1 MEEKIVTKSASAVC
15 PENSVPDEKE
25 LELIS
30 RFTRKTPE
38 AEDIYTFS
46 VILCDNEIDRDNE
59 RFSLSALE
67 TLKEMFLGVT
77 GIFDHSM
84 KSSDQTA
91 RVYKTEIVRDETK
104 KTAAGEV
111 YTCLKAGCYMLRTDK
126 NSQLISEI
134 DGGIKKEVSI
144 SCSVE
149 KKVCSVCGNDIRS
162 RECNHISGKNKCH
175 VILENPTDAYEWSFV
190 AVPAQRN
197 AGVSKSVKK
206 NRFYGSEEAQKLFDI
221 IGKTFDEK
229 ITPDMSQGQ
238 LNSLECLIKRMKE
251 DADLGR
257 SRRIEAEKEI
267 IALSAFTLPD
277 ADTEMLTDVL
287 SKISTDEVMMLHK
300 AFGRRAEKLDAY
312 SPDFVSD
319 KTKNINDNSQFRI

>member
-1 MEEKIVTKSASAVC
+1 MEEKIVTKSASEVC
-15 PENSVPDEKE
+15 PGSGVPDEKD

-30 RFTRKTPE
+30 RFTRKTPG

-104 KTAAGEV
+104 KTTAGEV

-197 AGVSKSVKK
+197 AGVSKSMKK
-206 NRFYGSEEAQKLFDI
+206 NRFHGSEEVQKLFDI
-221 IGKTFDEK
+221 IGKAFDEK

-257 SRRIEAEKEI
+257 NRRIEAEKEI

-277 ADTEMLTDVL
+277 ADTEMLTNVL
-287 SKISTDEVMMLHK
+287 SKINTDEVMMLHK

-312 SPDFVSD
+312 SPDFISD